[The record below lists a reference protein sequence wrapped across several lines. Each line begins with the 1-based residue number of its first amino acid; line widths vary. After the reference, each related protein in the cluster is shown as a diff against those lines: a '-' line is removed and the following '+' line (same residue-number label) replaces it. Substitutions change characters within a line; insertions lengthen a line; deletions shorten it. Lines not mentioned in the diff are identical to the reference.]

1 MYHHTDQRNGTPPM
15 PGSIWCNSCDSWFNP
30 ITNTCRCNNR

>member
-1 MYHHTDQRNGTPPM
+1 MDHDPDSAPA
-15 PGSIWCNSCDSWFNP
+15 PGSIWCNSCDSWFNV